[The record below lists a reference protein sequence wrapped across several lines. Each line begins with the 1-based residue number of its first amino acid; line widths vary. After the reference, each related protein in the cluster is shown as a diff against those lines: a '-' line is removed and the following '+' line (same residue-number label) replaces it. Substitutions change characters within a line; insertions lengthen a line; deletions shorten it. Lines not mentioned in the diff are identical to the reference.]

1 MNINIKVLEVS
12 KPEWKAKGKS
22 KWQEVVVKF
31 DSDKGEQSRKIQS
44 FNKEIY
50 EQVTG
55 MKAGRYYDVEIRKEG
70 DFWNWVSVE
79 EGKAPESAS
88 TPSRG
93 SYQASADR
101 VPDRE
106 RQEMIIRQ
114 SCIGY
119 AISFLGNHSK
129 DGPVGT
135 DDVLNIA
142 SIFENWVHTG
152 IIPEAEEVDADDEAL
167 KQVEDA
173 GEDAPPARRTRRTA
187 EVD

>member
-114 SCIGY
+114 SSLGHAVAY
-119 AISFLGNHSK
+119 HSGQGSSQEEVIS
-129 DGPVGT
+129 T
-135 DDVLNIA
+135 A
-142 SIFENWVHTG
+142 QIFENYVHTG
-152 IIPEAEEVDADDEAL
+152 EYVVPEVDEDDEAL
-167 KQVEDA
+167 KEVENASDEA
-173 GEDAPPARRTRRTA
+173 PARRGRKSV